1 MKKYFLFLILLILLG
16 CEDKREIESDNSLV
30 FISNEG
36 NFGSSNGSI
45 SVFKN
50 DEKIQEIS
58 DIGDVVQSM
67 LIHNDKLFVIVNN
80 SHLIKIFQIS
90 DDGLKLPGITIP
102 TNNSSPREMVV
113 KNNKLYFTNHN
124 SQDIKILNLSTYY
137 IEDSIKLKGLP
148 ESIVSTENHL
158 WVAINMN
165 QDWSS
170 ASTVVKVNI
179 DSKKIENTYEVGKGP
194 QQLLIDGDDLWI
206 SRTYYSDD
214 FTQVFFGTSTI
225 DMINNNVNI
234 LDYGKGTVCGGD
246 IFKNDGKIFRTYNGG
261 VAMLNNDLSIQP
273 LGKIGSYNANNLYS
287 ASGSMDKIFLGLTSD
302 YVGPDTV
309 YVHNYFGELTN
320 EYVVG
325 ALPGDYEVYQIK

>member
-1 MKKYFLFLILLILLG
+1 MNKFILFLIALVFFG
-16 CEDKREIESDNSLV
+16 CEDQTKIESDNTLV

-50 DEKIQEIS
+50 DKKIQEIS
-58 DIGDVVQSM
+58 DIGDVAQSM
-67 LIHNDKLFVIVNN
+67 LIDKDKLFVIVNN
-80 SHLIKIFQIS
+80 SHLIKVFQIS
-90 DDGLKLPGITIP
+90 DDGLKLPGVSIP
-102 TNNSSPREMVV
+102 TENSSPREMVV

-137 IEDSIKLKGLP
+137 IEDSIKLDGLP
-148 ESIVSTENHL
+148 ESIVSSGNYL
-158 WVAINMN
+158 WVAMNMN
-165 QDWSS
+165 SDWSS
-170 ASTVVKVNI
+170 ASSVVKVNI
-179 DSKKIENTYEVGKGP
+179 DSKKIENIYEVGKGP
-194 QQLLIDGDDLWI
+194 QQLLIDGDNLWV

-214 FTQVFFGTSTI
+214 FTQAFFGTSII
-225 DMINNNVNI
+225 DMINNDVNI
-234 LDYGKGTVCGGD
+234 FDYGKGTVCGGD
-246 IFKNDGKIFRTYNGG
+246 IFKNNDRIFRTYNGG

-287 ASGSMDKIFLGLTSD
+287 ASGSPDKVFLGLTSD

-309 YVHNYFGELTN
+309 YVHNYSGELIT
-320 EYVVG
+320 EYIVG

>member
-179 DSKKIENTYEVGKGP
+179 D
-194 QQLLIDGDDLWI
+194 
-206 SRTYYSDD
+206 
-214 FTQVFFGTSTI
+214 
-225 DMINNNVNI
+225 
-234 LDYGKGTVCGGD
+234 
-246 IFKNDGKIFRTYNGG
+246 
-261 VAMLNNDLSIQP
+261 
-273 LGKIGSYNANNLYS
+273 
-287 ASGSMDKIFLGLTSD
+287 
-302 YVGPDTV
+302 
-309 YVHNYFGELTN
+309 
-320 EYVVG
+320 
-325 ALPGDYEVYQIK
+325 